1 VCLCVCVSDVCA
13 MYVPYVCVEDE
24 ETEDELVRGPCVCV
38 CVSYVCAMCV
48 HCVCALRVCL
58 MSVPYVCA

>member
-1 VCLCVCVSDVCA
+1 MCLTCV
-13 MYVPYVCVEDE
+13 PEVCVEDE

-48 HCVCALRVCL
+48 HCVC
-58 MSVPYVCA
+58 VPYVCALCVYRMCVPDVCA